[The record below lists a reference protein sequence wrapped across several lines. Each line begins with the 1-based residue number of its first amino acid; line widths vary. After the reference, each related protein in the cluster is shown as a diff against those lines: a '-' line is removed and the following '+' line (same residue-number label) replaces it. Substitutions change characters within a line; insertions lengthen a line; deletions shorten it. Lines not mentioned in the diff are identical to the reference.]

1 MYKSNAKANTARW
14 CQDSVIINVPIKGQQ
29 AAQRGSITRQSVMSS
44 ATQGLPETAH
54 KAIYTSLLVD
64 VNLRALITAT
74 ELTHI
79 IRLEQLSTRN
89 RRQNLTET
97 DAYPTKAAGWVPCGR
112 VWETLQSGASLY
124 CMSHCNSEPPFS
136 GSQLHF
142 PGNQQMWHEKAR
154 LPGALSLAPL
164 LQPWTQTPSKRR
176 KEPGKGPSIIQ
187 TINTDLLDSPGKATQ
202 HSAVTFTGNELEE
215 EWMCAYI

>member
-1 MYKSNAKANTARW
+1 
-14 CQDSVIINVPIKGQQ
+14 
-29 AAQRGSITRQSVMSS
+29 
-44 ATQGLPETAH
+44 
-54 KAIYTSLLVD
+54 
-64 VNLRALITAT
+64 
-74 ELTHI
+74 
-79 IRLEQLSTRN
+79 
-89 RRQNLTET
+89 
-97 DAYPTKAAGWVPCGR
+97 
-112 VWETLQSGASLY
+112 
-124 CMSHCNSEPPFS
+124 MSHCNSEPPFS

-215 EWMCAYI
+215 EWIIVSIYAKMEVFVSIQFLHLLYIIFKCCDYGICIIRKFFV